1 MKKIIQNLIFK
12 KLFTRI
18 FLFVFFFVLFSGC
31 QSKTDIGE
39 LQNSAE
45 TEPLDIS
52 PTLTVAAP
60 ALFFDPCNLIE
71 QQFFYEIFEESTLF
85 FNSNEGM
92 CSIRN
97 QWNTKTIH
105 YHVSQDTQADQA
117 IRWYTNKF
125 VKGWS
130 QPEIQSQ
137 VNDLQIANA
146 DTPLAE
152 YQEIANSIYILFD
165 YREEMV
171 FSVGEKSYWYTYPQ
185 AKTSILDSSEGDIYV
200 RIQSN
205 GFFPEESLD
214 FSVEIAKKLYEKL
227 PEKFMI
233 NYEFAD
239 LPDINLSTPTLP
251 FLGEIPAIVSVSTD
265 NKSIFF
271 GDLCSNET
279 TLIRVEIIET
289 DNIDSIFLVY
299 RLTSPSE
306 TNDHWISRSM
316 LQVSSGIWELTIS
329 AEADFSRFQLVNG
342 ATLEYAISI
351 LYGVDGI
358 LRSTNFNDVNVF
370 QCRAVD

>member
-1 MKKIIQNLIFK
+1 MKKIIQILVFN
-12 KLFTRI
+12 KLFTQVL
-18 FLFVFFFVLFSGC
+18 LFVFFLVLFSGC
-31 QSKTDIGE
+31 QNKTDISE
-39 LQNSAE
+39 LQITAE
-45 TEPLDIS
+45 TEPLNIS
-52 PTLTVAAP
+52 PTMTVVAP
-60 ALFFDPCNLIE
+60 ALFFDACNLIE

-92 CSIRN
+92 CSVRN

-105 YHVSQDTQADQA
+105 YHVSQGTQADQA
-117 IRWYTNKF
+117 IRWYMSKF

-130 QPEIQSQ
+130 QSEIQSQ
-137 VNDLQIANA
+137 VNDLLIANA
-146 DTPLAE
+146 GKPLAE
-152 YQEIANSIYILFD
+152 YQEIANTIYTLFD
-165 YREEMV
+165 YREEMI
-171 FSVGEKSYWYTYPQ
+171 FSVGEKSYWYTFPQ
-185 AKTSILDSSEGDIYV
+185 AKTSILDSSEADNYV
-200 RIQSN
+200 RIHSN

-239 LPDINLSTPTLP
+239 LPDIDLSTPTLP
-251 FLGEIPAIVSVSTD
+251 FLGQIPTIVSVSTD

-279 TLIRVEIIET
+279 TMIRVEIVET

-299 RLTSPSE
+299 RLTSPGE

-316 LQVSSGIWELTIS
+316 LQVSSGIWELPIS
-329 AEADFSRFQLVNG
+329 AEVDFSRFQLING

-358 LRSTNFNDVNVF
+358 LRSANFNDVKVF